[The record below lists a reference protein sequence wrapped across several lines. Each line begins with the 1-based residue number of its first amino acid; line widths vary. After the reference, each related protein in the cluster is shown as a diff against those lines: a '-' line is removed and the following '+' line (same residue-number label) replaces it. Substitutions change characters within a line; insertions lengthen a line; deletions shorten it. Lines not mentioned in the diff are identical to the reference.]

1 MISWIQNTFQKHFRV
16 IFAILLAVTIVSFI
30 FTIGSTPGI
39 GRAERTITKRD
50 FFGVNLASQKEA
62 TQMLSDARLSASL
75 QMSQEVYDQS
85 SLERYAQIRVAALH
99 IADQLHLPAASESDI
114 KAFIQ
119 TLPAFQGE
127 NGQFD
132 AARYSTFRQ
141 NVLSAGRSN
150 EADIVRVIADD
161 TRATAAE
168 QLLAGPGYALPS
180 DVRNQLELADTRWT
194 VSTATV
200 DVSSFKPAVNP
211 TEAEISKYFQ
221 DNILRYQIPVK
232 VSVNAVDF
240 SALAVFDQV
249 SVTPSEVRE
258 FYDANPSR
266 FPAPETKA
274 KAPAKPDA
282 NAAFEAVRSKVEVA
296 LKLEKARQISL
307 KAASDFEVALYD
319 SKISRGPALAQFIS
333 SRGLKVRQIPPFS
346 EDAPPSDLGITPQLA
361 ESLFH
366 LDSERYYSDAFAT
379 PAGASVLIWNAT
391 IPSRQPVL
399 AEVRDKVVA
408 DFTSVT
414 RNRSFVE
421 VGRAIRSKLEA
432 AVHSGQ
438 DFSKAAASAAATYG
452 VKIETKS
459 YPSFTFRDRPQDL
472 PIPVLG
478 TLENL
483 KKGQVSEMTVSED
496 KGTFVYAADRKAPDL
511 SESNPHYAEARLVL
525 ARNAARSAPASE
537 LSELAEAELKRTDPS
552 IK

>member
-39 GRAERTITKRD
+39 GRAERTITKRE

-85 SLERYAQIRVAALH
+85 SLERYAQIRVSALH
-99 IADQLHLPAASESDI
+99 VADQLHLPAATESEI
-114 KAFIQ
+114 KTFIQ

-132 AARYSTFRQ
+132 AARYSAFRQ
-141 NVLSAGRSN
+141 SVLSAGRSN
-150 EADIVRVIADD
+150 EADIVRVISDD
-161 TRATAAE
+161 TRATAVE

-180 DVRNQLELADTRWT
+180 DVRNQLELADTRWS

-200 DVSSFKPAVNP
+200 DIASFRPAITP

-221 DNILRYQIPVK
+221 DNLLRYQIPVK

-240 SALAVFDQV
+240 PALALFDQV
-249 SVTPSEVRE
+249 TVTPGEVRQY
-258 FYDANPSR
+258 YDANSAR
-266 FPAPETKA
+266 FPAPETKG
-274 KAPAKPDA
+274 KPPAKPDA
-282 NAAFEAVRSKVEVA
+282 NAAFQAVRSKVEVA
-296 LKLEKARQISL
+296 LKVDKARQLAL

-319 SKISRGPALAQFIS
+319 SKIARGPALGQFIA
-333 SRGLKVRQIPPFS
+333 SRGLKVRQIAPFS
-346 EDAPPSDLGITPQLA
+346 EDAPPADLGISPQAA

-366 LDSERYYSDAFAT
+366 LDSERYYSDALAT

-391 IPSRQPVL
+391 IPSRQPIL

-408 DFTSVT
+408 DFTSVA
-414 RNRSFVE
+414 RNRAFAE
-421 VGRAIRSKLEA
+421 VGKAIRAKLEA
-432 AVHSGQ
+432 AVRAGESF
-438 DFSKAAASAAATYG
+438 DKAAAAAAAFYS
-452 VKIETKS
+452 VKIETKAF
-459 YPSFTFRDRPQDL
+459 PSFTFRDRPQDL
-472 PIPVLG
+472 PVQALG
-478 TLENL
+478 TLETL
-483 KKGQVSEMTVSED
+483 KKGQVSDMTVTED
-496 KGTFVYAADRKAPDL
+496 KGTFVYAAERKAPDL